1 MDDAFTDARSI
12 NALPESFGG
21 FVNCRLPRSASTG
34 SRNGAG
40 GEGKEDAPLG
50 NPRSL
55 IVAAPEPLPHPYFR
69 PPRPGAAA
77 LIAPL
82 ELRRWVESS
91 DPPYLL
97 DVRPMSER
105 RVVRLPNDHHVP
117 LESVAEAVASLPRD
131 RPIVVY
137 DHLGFRA
144 RRAVEFLSQSGF
156 GGVAAL
162 EGGLEEYA
170 RVADPSL
177 PRYPVDDPASRVYLR
192 QVVRPDSGCL
202 SYFVG
207 DLDERLAVVIDPAR
221 DLGPYRALLA
231 EGGWRVTAIVESH
244 THADHLAGHS
254 ALHAVTD
261 APIFVSHRS
270 PAQYPHRGLTEGE
283 AVPFGIEELTVLE
296 TPGHTLDHLTLRVR
310 DRIFTGDTLLL
321 GSCGRTDL
329 GGGSPELLWESLT
342 EKILRLPSE
351 TEVYPAHYGPHH
363 ALPDR
368 YVSTLGFERAT
379 NEALTQGSREAFL
392 RYMTEGWPPKPD
404 DFERIVRANLEE

>member
-1 MDDAFTDARSI
+1 VD
-12 NALPESFGG
+12 
-21 FVNCRLPRSASTG
+21 PRSSMAVG
-34 SRNGAG
+34 
-40 GEGKEDAPLG
+40 
-50 NPRSL
+50 
-55 IVAAPEPLPHPYFR
+55 PETLSHPYFR
-69 PPRPGAAA
+69 PPRAGAVA

-82 ELRRWVESS
+82 ALRRLIESA

-97 DVRPMSER
+97 DVRPASER
-105 RVVRLPNDHHVP
+105 QIVHLPNDHHVP
-117 LESVAEAVASLPRD
+117 LESVAPSVPSLPRD

-144 RRAVEFLSQSGF
+144 RRAVEFLSQCGLDDA
-156 GGVAAL
+156 AAL

-177 PRYPVDDPASRVYLR
+177 PRYPVDDPASGVYLR
-192 QVVRPDSGCL
+192 QIVRPDSGCL

-207 DLDERLAVVIDPAR
+207 DVDERVGVVIDPAR
-221 DLGPYRALLA
+221 DIAPYRALLA
-231 EGGWRVTAIVESH
+231 EGGWRVAAIVESH

-270 PAQYPHRGLTEGE
+270 PAEYPHRRLAEGE
-283 AVPFGIEELTVLE
+283 AVPFGNEELTVLE

-351 TEVYPAHYGPHH
+351 TEVYPAHYGPRH

-368 YVSTLGFERAT
+368 YVSTLGFERTT
-379 NEALTQGSREAFL
+379 NEALTQGSRAAFL
-392 RYMTEGWPPKPD
+392 AYMTEGWPPKPD